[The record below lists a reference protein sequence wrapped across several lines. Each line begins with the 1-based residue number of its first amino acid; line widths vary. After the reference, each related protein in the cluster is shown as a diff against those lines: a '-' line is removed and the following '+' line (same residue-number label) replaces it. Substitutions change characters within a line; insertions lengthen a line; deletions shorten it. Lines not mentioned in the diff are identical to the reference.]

1 LRDNLSG
8 NKILHIATHGK
19 FESGRPENSFL
30 LSGTGEE
37 LKIDQI
43 KTLQNYMRDTHLVVL
58 SACETALGGVD
69 ADGMEMSGISFYF
82 LTNGAKAVIASL
94 WLVNDASTSQLM
106 QQFYQNLSTGKM
118 TKSEALREAQITMIQ
133 GKIQSSN
140 TNRSSV
146 NYTPGQSRNSESIS
160 RNLSHPYYW
169 SPFILIGNG
178 L

>member
-1 LRDNLSG
+1 
-8 NKILHIATHGK
+8 
-19 FESGRPENSFL
+19 
-30 LSGTGEE
+30 
-37 LKIDQI
+37 
-43 KTLQNYMRDTHLVVL
+43 
-58 SACETALGGVD
+58 
-69 ADGMEMSGISFYF
+69 MSGISFYF

-118 TKSEALREAQITMIQ
+118 TKSEALREAQIAMIQ

-140 TNRSSV
+140 TDRSSV

-160 RNLSHPYYW
+160 HNLSHPYYW